1 MLNGL
6 VIIDKPYGLTSH
18 QVVQKIRNV
27 LPGVKAGHTGTLDP
41 LATGVLPICLGRAT
55 RLSEYI
61 IELPKTYRAAITF
74 GKTTDTYDSEGRILD
89 QKPVPNLNLEEI
101 TNLVNA
107 FRGIR
112 EQLPPPYSA
121 VKYKGKPLYRWT
133 REGAEVPRKSRKIE
147 IYDIIVNEFQ
157 LEREP
162 HLVIDVRCSKGTYI
176 RTLAA
181 DIGAVVGCGA
191 FLSALSRLAVGPFTL
206 KDAITYENF
215 ASAAEKGEAQ
225 LKIFPPDSAL
235 QHIPMIVLKK
245 DQLASLKHGQ
255 PLILPSVDS
264 RVIKT
269 GGKLIRLYDESSNFK
284 ALGQVIEEDLQI
296 MIKTVKYLSD

>member
-1 MLNGL
+1 M
-6 VIIDKPYGLTSH
+6 
-18 QVVQKIRNV
+18 
-27 LPGVKAGHTGTLDP
+27 
-41 LATGVLPICLGRAT
+41 
-55 RLSEYI
+55 
-61 IELPKTYRAAITF
+61 
-74 GKTTDTYDSEGRILD
+74 
-89 QKPVPNLNLEEI
+89 
-101 TNLVNA
+101 
-107 FRGIR
+107 
-112 EQLPPPYSA
+112 
-121 VKYKGKPLYRWT
+121 
-133 REGAEVPRKSRKIE
+133 
-147 IYDIIVNEFQ
+147 
-157 LEREP
+157 
-162 HLVIDVRCSKGTYI
+162 IDVRCSKGTYI